1 MIERLKFNSRIYQ
14 TGESVSTFM
23 RQSSKDCDFG
33 ESLNDMLRD
42 RLVCRINDSR
52 IQRRLLSEL
61 NLTFQ
66 KAFDQALAMDKDTQD
81 MQKATRFQHSDV
93 YVLQPKSF
101 LKKSSFPVS
110 SRSSST
116 TGSHCYR
123 CGTFHA
129 EKNCWAKQVTCYYCQ
144 KKGHIDKVCRT
155 KRNHSTQGRVY
166 P

>member
-1 MIERLKFNSRIYQ
+1 MTEL
-14 TGESVSTFM
+14 
-23 RQSSKDCDFG
+23 RQSTKHCDFG

-42 RLVCRINDSR
+42 RLVCGINDSR

-66 KAFDQALAMDKDTQD
+66 KAYDLALAMEIADKDTQD

-93 YVLQPKSF
+93 HVLQPKSF

-110 SRSSST
+110 SRNSST
-116 TGSHCYR
+116 MGSHCYR

-129 EKNCWAKQVTCYYCQ
+129 EKNCWAKEVTSYYCQ
-144 KKGHIDKVCRT
+144 KKKDTLRKFVELKGIIVHKE
-155 KRNHSTQGRVY
+155 GY